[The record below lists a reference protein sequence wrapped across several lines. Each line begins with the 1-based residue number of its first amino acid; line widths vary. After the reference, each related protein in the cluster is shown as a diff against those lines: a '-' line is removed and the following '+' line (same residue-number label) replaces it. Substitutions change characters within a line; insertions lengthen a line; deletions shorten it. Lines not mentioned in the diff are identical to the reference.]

1 MSKLALFLLGLPGAS
16 LVVILST
23 SSESLPNLGSL
34 IVPLVIIVLLVLING
49 FFVAAEFAIIGV
61 RSTQLEQLADGGNKL
76 AKVMH
81 RILNSRL
88 EQDRFIA
95 TAQLGITMASLGL
108 AMYGEPQIEH
118 FLEPYI
124 ALLFGSE
131 PPEALVTSIGYI
143 TALSL
148 LTYLHIVV
156 GEMVPKSLALSN
168 ASKMSLLVVRP
179 MQIAE
184 AVLRIPVTIL
194 NGTGRLLLRV
204 FKVPPAEG
212 HARILSA
219 EELEMLVSESA
230 EGGLMNIE
238 EEEMIRN
245 IFDFSQRLVGQVMTP
260 RTKVQA
266 IPYNLPRAEL
276 LELVT
281 SSRHSR
287 FPVYK
292 DDRDHIIGILHL
304 KDLVRQA
311 VKQQEGGFDLRLILR
326 ATPKV
331 PEDYPVE
338 SLLAAFKQQRL
349 HMAIVLDEF
358 GGMAGIVTLE
368 DLVEEIVGEVRD
380 EFDLEKEPIIEL
392 EPGSLEVDG
401 TYLLDALIEDILYLG
416 EEEDLPDVETVGG
429 LVITWLGRPPKV
441 GDEIARAGNIK
452 FKVLDVDGLAV
463 SRVKID
469 YPVFQPPE
477 DESNDERKVK
487 KNNSR

>member
-1 MSKLALFLLGLPGAS
+1 MN
-16 LVVILST
+16 T
-23 SSESLPNLGSL
+23 
-34 IVPLVIIVLLVLING
+34 
-49 FFVAAEFAIIGV
+49 
-61 RSTQLEQLADGGNKL
+61 D
-76 AKVMH
+76 
-81 RILNSRL
+81 
-88 EQDRFIA
+88 
-95 TAQLGITMASLGL
+95 
-108 AMYGEPQIEH
+108 
-118 FLEPYI
+118 
-124 ALLFGSE
+124 
-131 PPEALVTSIGYI
+131 
-143 TALSL
+143 
-148 LTYLHIVV
+148 
-156 GEMVPKSLALSN
+156 
-168 ASKMSLLVVRP
+168 
-179 MQIAE
+179 
-184 AVLRIPVTIL
+184 
-194 NGTGRLLLRV
+194 
-204 FKVPPAEG
+204 
-212 HARILSA
+212 
-219 EELEMLVSESA
+219 EEV
-230 EGGLMNIE
+230 
-238 EEEMIRN
+238 MIRN

-266 IPYNLPRAEL
+266 IPYSLPRSEL
-276 LELVT
+276 LALVT

-392 EPGSLEVDG
+392 EPGILEVDG
-401 TYLLDALIEDILYLG
+401 TYLLDALVEDILYLG

-441 GDEIARAGNIK
+441 GDEIARSGNIN
-452 FKVLDVDGLAV
+452 FKVLDVEGLAV
-463 SRVKID
+463 SRVRID
-469 YPVFQPPE
+469 YPVFQAPANE
-477 DESNDERKVK
+477 DEDERKGK
-487 KNNSR
+487 KNNGR